1 MGGSLT
7 VSERILFHLN
17 SYIRYEDKYEVPFH
31 LTQDGISRS
40 CKISRAHAAIE
51 LKKLKQSGLVDE
63 RLSHVRRGKTRR
75 KVYLLT
81 HDGKSRASAITQYVS
96 DNCID
101 PMVDATAVP
110 ADAMPA
116 GERSGSRRSSP
127 MPSIRYFFG
136 REKELAE
143 LRAALADP
151 VRKLLVLKGIPGIG
165 KTTIIVKLLSEAVN
179 QRVFWCS
186 VKPWDAP
193 RNLAESL
200 GGFFAENGNRRL
212 EAYLASGSFALGEI
226 SFLLREMLAE
236 NGYIFAFDDA
246 DASESVQEFLL
257 MFRHSSG
264 AGKIVV
270 TVEEGASFYEKSEVV
285 ARQEVAELELGGLDP
300 SSGIELLKARGI
312 DEEVGKGLVSMVK
325 GHPLSLE
332 MVTESTKTRA
342 RTQVSRFLEEKF
354 YDGLSEDQRSLLQ
367 LASVFQKPF
376 PAEAIPRGLRGVRR
390 RSMLRETAPDRF
402 EIHASLRDFIYD
414 HMSEEDRTRWHSVAA
429 DHYLRADETMERLVH
444 LLRANRGLEAEML
457 IARMDEGVIARGD
470 AARLWEALAGF
481 EPSRPKYRPG
491 VILARARLAD
501 ILDKSQ
507 AAWELL
513 EGLSSDADPGVR
525 TEALTEMGV
534 IRSGQGRSE
543 EARSLFESAVS
554 LTPDPAVRARALLGL
569 GTIRWREGD
578 LSEAE
583 GLLDRSAKEALTAM
597 NQEGVRRAQMAMGG
611 VLMAQ
616 AEYEKA
622 VEHLS
627 RCATGLPSADL
638 AGAYLSMGIA
648 YSHLRQFDEAVSQL
662 RNAAQLSADTGQP
675 RVRAYAHSSLAEALT
690 RSGRP
695 EEGKEHCFEALE
707 VFTELEDKL
716 GVSAAYANLAMA
728 ELSLGN
734 ARACEESFAE
744 CMRSVEGMDSLAGLS
759 AGASYDRV
767 PRPDRDSLEAA
778 LLVLNEMIRASVSAP
793 SELIVPEA
801 MVKPGR
807 APSRRTAQT

>member
-17 SYIRYEDKYEVPFH
+17 SYIKYEDKYEVPFH

-51 LKKLKQSGLVDE
+51 LKKLKQSDLVDE

-96 DNCID
+96 DNGID

-110 ADAMPA
+110 ADATPA
-116 GERSGSRRSSP
+116 GERRGSRRSSP
-127 MPSIRYFFG
+127 MPSTRYFFG

-151 VRKLLVLKGIPGIG
+151 ARKLLVVKGIPGIG
-165 KTTIIVKLLSEAVN
+165 KTTIVVRLLSEVAD
-179 QRVFWCS
+179 QRIFWYS

-246 DASESVQEFLL
+246 DASDGVQEFLL
-257 MFRHSSG
+257 MFRYSSG

-270 TVEEGASFYEKSEVV
+270 AVEEGASFYEKSEVV
-285 ARQEVAELELGGLDP
+285 ARQEVAELELSGLDP

-332 MVTESTKTRA
+332 MVTESTKTGA
-342 RTQVSRFLEEKF
+342 RSQVSRFLEEKF
-354 YDGLSEDQRSLLQ
+354 YDGLSEEQRSLLQ

-376 PAEAIPRGLRGVRR
+376 PADAIPRGLRGVRR
-390 RSMLRETAPDRF
+390 GSMLRETAPDRF

-414 HMSEEDRTRWHSVAA
+414 HMCAEDRSRWHSAAA
-429 DHYLRADETMERLVH
+429 DYYLRANEPLERLVH
-444 LLRANRGLEAEML
+444 LLKANRGLEAEML
-457 IARMDEGVIARGD
+457 IARMHEEIIARGD
-470 AARLWEALAGF
+470 AARLWQALSGF
-481 EPSRPKYRPG
+481 EPCRAKYRSG
-491 VILARARLAD
+491 VILARAKLAD
-501 ILDKSQ
+501 TLDKSQ
-507 AAWELL
+507 TAWELL
-513 EGLSSDADPGVR
+513 EGLSNDADSGVR
-525 TEALTEMGV
+525 AEALTEMGI
-534 IRSGQGRSE
+534 IRSGQGRLD
-543 EARSLFESAVS
+543 EAHSLFESAVS
-554 LTPDPAVRARALLGL
+554 LAPDPAVRARALLGL
-569 GTIRWREGD
+569 GTIRWRTGN
-578 LSEAE
+578 LSDAE
-583 GLLDRSAKEALTAM
+583 GLLDRSAKDALTAM
-597 NQEGVRRAQMAMGG
+597 NQDDARRAQLALGG

-622 VEHLS
+622 VEHFS
-627 RCATGLPSADL
+627 RCATGLSPIDL
-638 AGAYLSMGIA
+638 ARAYLNMGIA
-648 YSHLRQFDEAVSQL
+648 YSYLRLHDNAVLQL
-662 RNAAQLSADTGQP
+662 QNAVRLSAETGQP

-728 ELSLGN
+728 EMSLGN

-744 CMRSVEGMDSLAGLS
+744 SMRSLEGVDASSSRS
-759 AGASYDRV
+759 AMSPDNTKS
-767 PRPDRDSLEAA
+767 PPDREGLESA
-778 LLVLNEMIRASVSAP
+778 VQSLNETIRRSVSAP
-793 SELIVPEA
+793 SEPIAPEA
-801 MVKPGR
+801 LAGR
-807 APSRRTAQT
+807 EESP